1 MSEEAPVEAQDGP
14 RSAPTEAGSPEA
26 SGAMAKETLETSAA
40 EAARPDSD
48 DAGQEHAALPEG
60 GNALA
65 DVRERGGSPKLSP
78 KLEALKAKNK
88 ARSVAS
94 RASGGGARPASAPQA
109 PSPPPKSE
117 SPPPGSSG
125 RKKAAA
131 ASAGG
136 GRNSRRNSHSAEE
149 PLSPKGG
156 GVRGLRASNDQ
167 LSAKFS
173 DLQQQVSQMHAS
185 MDLRN
190 AAKREHD
197 LQNLVTEL
205 RHKILEVSDAKNEG
219 HKRLLDERRG
229 WERAEKRLREGYEAR
244 LREKQKDLYELTIRT
259 QELEGASA
267 KSKVLAGGPAASLSE
282 GELDD
287 LRREISEQEQ
297 LLKCYQTENEA
308 AVERLK
314 AAKEEAAEK
323 QDLMAQEN
331 GRLARELAQA
341 LEEGRRASAT
351 KAAWLEE
358 KLGLDKALRAA
369 QEAAHT
375 AELRIKEEVDR
386 HRREKQE
393 LHAKSAGVDLQK
405 MEAENDVL
413 QQVQQEMALLKE
425 QHRAHCEDLE
435 RKLRWYAENQQI
447 ITETEAKVQA
457 QAQELQELQEALERA
472 RGGGSGSGGGEGDA
486 GRGPKPGAGRGGGPK
501 RAGAKSGA
509 NKQEAKLAARVKE
522 LEAELDS
529 VRAALGKRNPNS
541 LAALIQASKPS
552 VEESRLVHDLRAQI
566 EDQQN
571 KESDLILR
579 HEKQLRSLRQEH
591 EKMRL
596 QRDGSE
602 GRKRR
607 IKELER
613 QLDEVRTLYNKK
625 VKGLQQK
632 LDAASAPQS
641 VRALK
646 RAAGGATREATAAGG
661 EGTPATE
668 GGEQLLL
675 QERLEDALAQKAR
688 LEERLQSAEGSAS
701 VALQDVAQHDS
712 VVDGLESQ
720 NYALQQENR
729 LLQEQLQWAQQG
741 DRDPGAPGSQALAT
755 KLAAASLTLANTQKR
770 YHDAVEKCALVQ
782 AQHQSHVER
791 LEEDFGRRV
800 GALQQRL
807 ESADADRQ
815 WQERAQAALADKEAL
830 TVEREALQ
838 AEVRSLRESKEWT
851 PQAAEFAR
859 LEQRLSEMEAK
870 HASKEKQWRGAVQ
883 EAQRVAEM
891 QHGTLRRRWELAFEA
906 KSAELEG
913 FRHAI
918 DGILVE
924 ARDLQAQRGG
934 AAAAGRRPSWAPAE
948 AGLTAALG

>member
-1 MSEEAPVEAQDGP
+1 M
-14 RSAPTEAGSPEA
+14 
-26 SGAMAKETLETSAA
+26 
-40 EAARPDSD
+40 
-48 DAGQEHAALPEG
+48 
-60 GNALA
+60 
-65 DVRERGGSPKLSP
+65 SPKGLR
-78 KLEALKAKNK
+78 LGLGLGG
-88 ARSVAS
+88 
-94 RASGGGARPASAPQA
+94 SGGGGA
-109 PSPPPKSE
+109 
-117 SPPPGSSG
+117 
-125 RKKAAA
+125 
-131 ASAGG
+131 
-136 GRNSRRNSHSAEE
+136 
-149 PLSPKGG
+149 
-156 GVRGLRASNDQ
+156 RGLRASNDQ

-205 RHKILEVSDAKNEG
+205 RHKLLEMSDAKTEG

-244 LREKQKDLYELTIRT
+244 LREKQKDVYELTIRA

-282 GELDD
+282 GELAD

-297 LLKCYQTENEA
+297 LLKGYQTENEA
-308 AVERLK
+308 AVEHLK

-369 QEAAHT
+369 QEAAHA
-375 AELRIKEEVDR
+375 AELRLKEEVDR

-393 LHAKSAGVDLQK
+393 LHAKSAGVDLKK
-405 MEAENDVL
+405 MEEENDVL
-413 QQVQQEMALLKE
+413 QQVQQEMDRLKE
-425 QHRAHCEDLE
+425 QHRAHCQDLE

-457 QAQELQELQEALERA
+457 QAQEVQELQEALERA
-472 RGGGSGSGGGEGDA
+472 RGSGGGDGGGEGDA
-486 GRGPKPGAGRGGGPK
+486 GRGPKPGAGAGGGPK
-501 RAGAKSGA
+501 RAGAKAGA
-509 NKQEAKLAARVKE
+509 SKQEAKLAARVKE

-552 VEESRLVHDLRAQI
+552 VEESRLVHELRAQI

-602 GRKRR
+602 GRRRR

-641 VRALK
+641 ARASK
-646 RAAGGATREATAAGG
+646 RAAAAAAGG
-661 EGTPATE
+661 DDAPAAAGAE
-668 GGEQLLL
+668 PQLL
-675 QERLEDALAQKAR
+675 QERLEEALAQKAR
-688 LEERLQSAEGSAS
+688 LEERLHSAEGSAS
-701 VALQDVAQHDS
+701 LALQDAAQHDS
-712 VVDGLESQ
+712 VVDGLENQ

-755 KLAAASLTLANTQKR
+755 KLAAATLALANTQKS
-770 YHDAVEKCALVQ
+770 YHDSVEKCALVQ

-807 ESADADRQ
+807 EKADADRQ
-815 WQERAQAALADKEAL
+815 WQERAQAALADKEAIAA
-830 TVEREALQ
+830 ECEALREE
-838 AEVRSLRESKEWT
+838 ARSLRESKEWT

-870 HASKEKQWRGAVQ
+870 HAAKEEQWRGAVQ

-891 QHGTLRRRWELAFEA
+891 QHGALRRRWELAFEA

-913 FRHAI
+913 FRQAI

-948 AGLTAALG
+948 PELAAAPA

>member
-1 MSEEAPVEAQDGP
+1 
-14 RSAPTEAGSPEA
+14 
-26 SGAMAKETLETSAA
+26 
-40 EAARPDSD
+40 
-48 DAGQEHAALPEG
+48 
-60 GNALA
+60 
-65 DVRERGGSPKLSP
+65 
-78 KLEALKAKNK
+78 
-88 ARSVAS
+88 
-94 RASGGGARPASAPQA
+94 
-109 PSPPPKSE
+109 
-117 SPPPGSSG
+117 
-125 RKKAAA
+125 
-131 ASAGG
+131 
-136 GRNSRRNSHSAEE
+136 
-149 PLSPKGG
+149 LSPKGG

-205 RHKILEVSDAKNEG
+205 RHKLLEMSDAKNEG

-244 LREKQKDLYELTIRT
+244 LREKQKDVYELTIRA

-282 GELDD
+282 GELAD

-297 LLKCYQTENEA
+297 LLKGYQTENEA
-308 AVERLK
+308 AVEQLK
-314 AAKEEAAEK
+314 AVKEEAAEK
-323 QDLMAQEN
+323 QDLMTQEN

-369 QEAAHT
+369 QEAAHA
-375 AELRIKEEVDR
+375 AELRLKEEVDR

-413 QQVQQEMALLKE
+413 QQVQQEMELLKE

-447 ITETEAKVQA
+447 ITETEAKVQT
-457 QAQELQELQEALERA
+457 QAQELEELQEALERT
-472 RGGGSGSGGGEGDA
+472 RGGGSGGGSGEGDA
-486 GRGPKPGAGRGGGPK
+486 GRGPKPGAGGGGGLK
-501 RAGAKSGA
+501 RAGAKTGA

-602 GRKRR
+602 GRRRR

-646 RAAGGATREATAAGG
+646 RAAGGAAQEATAAGG
-661 EGTPATE
+661 EGTPAAE
-668 GGEQLLL
+668 GGEQQLL
-675 QERLEDALAQKAR
+675 QERLEDALAEKAR

-701 VALQDVAQHDS
+701 VALQDAAQHDS
-712 VVDGLESQ
+712 IVDGLENQ

-755 KLAAASLTLANTQKR
+755 KLAAASLTLANTQKS

-791 LEEDFGRRV
+791 LEEDFERRV
-800 GALQQRL
+800 RALQQRL
-807 ESADADRQ
+807 EKADADRQ
-815 WQERAQAALADKEAL
+815 WQGRAQAVLAEKEAL
-830 TVEREALQ
+830 AAECEALQ

-870 HASKEKQWRGAVQ
+870 HASKEEQWRGAVQ

-891 QHGTLRRRWELAFEA
+891 QHGALRRRWELAFEA
-906 KSAELEG
+906 KNAELEG

-934 AAAAGRRPSWAPAE
+934 TAAAGRRPSWAPAE
-948 AGLTAALG
+948 AELAAALG